1 MQGVWQNQDFF
12 SDVSRMPNR
21 YDLDQVSTDRPVCIV
36 RTCGHCLAVNSKA
49 LDILKITEETVSP
62 EGGEIGKENGILD
75 GRFYDN
81 AMDLIQ
87 DAIPVPEKEAVK
99 QMLVA
104 ACKRLNAY
112 GVTSCQTDDYCAFR
126 NLPWETIHEAYHELE
141 ESGELTVRVYEQSNF
156 TNLERLQKFV
166 EAGHITGIGT
176 ELFKMGMQ
184 VAIHTIG
191 DACFMCM
198 HRRFSLITILQLWK
212 QGLEKNCLLQVIAG
226 KH

>member
-166 EAGHITGIGT
+166 EAGHITGTGT
-176 ELFKMGMQ
+176 ELFKMGPLKMMGGWG
-184 VAIHTIG
+184 AW
-191 DACFMCM
+191 C
-198 HRRFSLITILQLWK
+198 
-212 QGLEKNCLLQVIAG
+212 KNCIFDDPLCR
-226 KH
+226 

>member
-1 MQGVWQNQDFF
+1 
-12 SDVSRMPNR
+12 MPNR

-156 TNLERLQKFV
+156 TNLERLQEFV

>member
-1 MQGVWQNQDFF
+1 
-12 SDVSRMPNR
+12 MPNR

-87 DAIPVPEKEAVK
+87 DAIPVPEKEAEK

>member
-1 MQGVWQNQDFF
+1 
-12 SDVSRMPNR
+12 MPNR

-87 DAIPVPEKEAVK
+87 DAIPAPEKEAVK

-141 ESGELTVRVYEQSNF
+141 ESGELTVRVYEQ
-156 TNLERLQKFV
+156 
-166 EAGHITGIGT
+166 I
-176 ELFKMGMQ
+176 KMGPLKMMGRWG
-184 VAIHTIG
+184 AW
-191 DACFMCM
+191 C
-198 HRRFSLITILQLWK
+198 
-212 QGLEKNCLLQVIAG
+212 KNCIFDDPLCR
-226 KH
+226 

>member
-1 MQGVWQNQDFF
+1 
-12 SDVSRMPNR
+12 MPNR

-198 HRRFSLITILQLWK
+198 HRRFSLITILQLWM

>member
-1 MQGVWQNQDFF
+1 
-12 SDVSRMPNR
+12 MPNR

-156 TNLERLQKFV
+156 TNLERLKKFV

-198 HRRFSLITILQLWK
+198 HRRFSLITILQLWM

>member
-1 MQGVWQNQDFF
+1 
-12 SDVSRMPNR
+12 MPNR

-87 DAIPVPEKEAVK
+87 DAIPAPEKEAVK

-156 TNLERLQKFV
+156 TNLERLQEFV

>member
-1 MQGVWQNQDFF
+1 
-12 SDVSRMPNR
+12 MPNR